1 MKFITTAIIFLLLT
15 VSVFAQKTDEALAV
29 AATNKTFTAA
39 NLDKN
44 VREAWLNLPATIAG
58 AKKQFLENQI
68 KNSLLETEAKARKI
82 TLDELYKTE
91 VKNKVAAPTQE
102 QIKQIYE
109 LNKSALDNKSLEEVR
124 PQIADFLRRKPE
136 GEIFDK
142 FIASLKA
149 KYKITSGKDVTA
161 ANLKPSDILATVG
174 TRQITF
180 EEFEKQFRPNLYE
193 IEMTIFEAV
202 EENLKD
208 SIQAELL
215 ETEAAERQISSGDII
230 AREVTD
236 KMKDFSDEERDFLS
250 NALRKR
256 LFTKYKAK
264 ILIKEPAPF
273 VQNISIAD
281 EPSKGTTNAP
291 VTIVMFTDFQCSA
304 CAATYPVLKRV
315 IAEYGDKIHFV
326 VRDFPIVSIHENA
339 FQAALAAN
347 VANRQGK
354 FFQYKELLY
363 NNQNALDAESLKKY
377 ATELGLDLK
386 KFEADMKD
394 EKLAAEIRQDMAD
407 GEKYGV
413 GGTPTIFVNG
423 VKVITLSA
431 RSFRKAIERNL

>member
-1 MKFITTAIIFLLLT
+1 MATA
-15 VSVFAQKTDEALAV
+15 A
-29 AATNKTFTAA
+29 NKTFTAA

-44 VREAWLNLPATIAG
+44 VREAWLNLPAAISD
-58 AKKQFLENQI
+58 AKRQFLENQI
-68 KNSLLETEAKARKI
+68 NNVLLETEAKARKI

-91 VKNKVAAPTQE
+91 VRNKVAAPSEE

-109 LNKSALDNKSLEEVR
+109 LNKSALGNKSLEEVR

-142 FIASLKA
+142 FIASLKT

-161 ANLKPSDILATVG
+161 ANLKASDVLATVG

-193 IEMTIFEAV
+193 IEMTVFEAV
-202 EENLKD
+202 EENLED
-208 SIQAELL
+208 AVESELL
-215 ETEAAERQISSGDII
+215 VTESAERQISPSDII

-236 KMKDFSDEERDFLS
+236 KMKEFSDEERDVLS

-264 ILIKEPAPF
+264 ILIKQPAPF

-281 EPSKGTTNAP
+281 EPSKGTANAP

-304 CAATYPVLKRV
+304 CAATYPALKRV
-315 IAEYGDKIHFV
+315 MAEYSDKIHFV

-347 VANRQGK
+347 AANRQGK

-386 KFEADMKD
+386 KFEADIKD

-407 GEKYGV
+407 GENYGV